1 MENTPPIQN
10 NKQQRPKLLLVVCY
24 YIIIK
29 AGVKALMS
37 LIFLIGGKSLGGL
50 TKQEGFDTIS
60 NGGTNFQLLI
70 IALSAISIWAAVQ
83 VLNFKQIGFYVYLA
97 IVIVSFFAPIFFHTG
112 TYQPSMIGFTISI
125 IPIALL
131 LRYKSKLS

>member
-1 MENTPPIQN
+1 MESNPPIQN
-10 NKQQRPKLLLVVCY
+10 DKQQRPKLLVVVCY

-60 NGGTNFQLLI
+60 NGGASFQLLI
-70 IALSAISIWAAVQ
+70 IALSIVSIWAAIQ
-83 VLNFKQIGFYVYLA
+83 VLNFKRIGFYVYLA
-97 IVIVSFFAPIFFHTG
+97 IVVVSFFAPIFFHTG

-131 LRYKSKLS
+131 LRYKKLLT

>member
-1 MENTPPIQN
+1 
-10 NKQQRPKLLLVVCY
+10 
-24 YIIIK
+24 
-29 AGVKALMS
+29 MS

-60 NGGTNFQLLI
+60 NGGASFQLLI
-70 IALSAISIWAAVQ
+70 IALSIVSIWAAIQ
-83 VLNFKQIGFYVYLA
+83 VLNFKRIGFYVYLA
-97 IVIVSFFAPIFFHTG
+97 IVVVSFFAPIFFHTG

-131 LRYKSKLS
+131 LRYKKLLT